1 LDEQAE
7 SPKVEAQSTDE
18 TVAATPSEFD
28 RFRDLPIQAAVHLDR
43 RRLLVRELLSLERE
57 SVIRLERAAGENVD
71 LMLNGTL
78 VARGEIVVIDE
89 LVGLRI
95 TDIRKDGLK

>member
-1 LDEQAE
+1 MAE
-7 SPKVEAQSTDE
+7 LEDSHKAEAPAEDG
-18 TVAATPSEFD
+18 TVAAPPSEFD

-57 SVIRLERAAGENVD
+57 SVIRLERSAGDNVD

-78 VARGEIVVIDE
+78 AGSGEIVVIDD

-95 TDIRKDGLK
+95 TDIRKEGPK